1 MPLNGTEFP
10 TKAGQ
15 AEAPRRLTP
24 TLASPPNPRWY
35 QGLSLPELAERIAS
49 HSDCEALRELH
60 DHRPLFQLHGG
71 APVLMV
77 GFVELLCTSAR
88 ASQFARGNTAILDQ
102 AYDATIDKFSHIPE
116 VATPGA
122 DDKRG
127 GHDCRTYF
135 RAFMEL
141 WAKRGRAD
149 ELDELSQEA
158 KSASI
163 LQGQVVR
170 AFHYSCLEA
179 RRRANPR
186 RTRYAWQTDV
196 GVISVLMPRSLAG
209 PARRLWLEQNI
220 GEPGSAS
227 EMERRR
233 IQAVIDERLGLAAIV
248 PLDELSLEGDLG
260 AKLALESLVQ
270 EEIGACGLIEFI
282 ADEKADNIAVQRP
295 AIRDL
300 GPVTLPKLV
309 RCILTDLIEG
319 AYEEKRTAET
329 FGISLSTLS
338 RFAGQRWEGDATP
351 PDLWVNIAHTMA
363 GHETFVEVAK
373 EAGVWARVQQLAPL
387 ADASRQRRSK
397 SHE

>member
-1 MPLNGTEFP
+1 MPPRTLANSLP
-10 TKAGQ
+10 
-15 AEAPRRLTP
+15 PRR
-24 TLASPPNPRWY
+24 Y
-35 QGLSLPELAERIAS
+35 QRLSLPELAERIAS
-49 HSDCEALRELH
+49 QSDREALCELH
-60 DHRPLFQLHGG
+60 DHRTLFRLHGG
-71 APVLMV
+71 APVLLV

-88 ASQFARGNTAILDQ
+88 AAQFARGNTVIMDQ
-102 AYDATIDKFSHIPE
+102 AYDATIDKFSHILE

-127 GHDCRTYF
+127 GHDCRAYF
-135 RAFMEL
+135 RAFMKL
-141 WAKRGRAD
+141 WTTCGQGE
-149 ELDELSQEA
+149 ELDELGQEA
-158 KSASI
+158 RSASI

-179 RRRANPR
+179 RRRANPT

-196 GVISVLMPRSLAG
+196 GVISLWMPRSIRG
-209 PARRLWLEQNI
+209 PARCLWLEQNI
-220 GEPGSAS
+220 GTPSSAS
-227 EMERRR
+227 ETERLR
-233 IQAVIDERLGLAAIV
+233 IQAVVDERLGLSALV
-248 PLDELSLEGDLG
+248 PLDEPSLEGELCEEPS
-260 AKLALESLVQ
+260 LESLVQ
-270 EEIGACGLIEFI
+270 EEISARGLIEFI

-309 RCILTDLIEG
+309 RSILTDLLEG
-319 AYEEKRTAET
+319 TYEEKRTAES

-338 RFAGQRWEGDATP
+338 RFAGQRWEDDAMP

-397 SHE
+397 IHE